1 MTEQYPVLMYHGI
14 QDSEGEA
21 GHFDPVYSVTHQ
33 QFTEQLDW
41 LQDNGYKACTLE
53 QAEMAATGEKIV
65 VITFDDGDITNFTA
79 ALPQLSQRSM
89 PAEFYITS
97 DWIGNEFSMT
107 ADQLRKLDQ
116 LGMPVDSHGKT
127 HKYLSD
133 LDDDEMRLE
142 LEVSK
147 QTLEE
152 ILDKNINTVALPGG
166 RGDHRTR
173 ELAKQLGYK
182 KLCTSVL
189 GYNDKGSDP
198 FKLKRIA
205 VTRQMS
211 LDAFASLV
219 SADGN
224 VMRKLKMR
232 QFILTSMKT
241 LLGNRLYEVV
251 RNKFLP
257 VS

>member
-1 MTEQYPVLMYHGI
+1 MAGQFPVLMYHGI
-14 QDSEGEA
+14 QDSEDEA

-33 QFTEQLDW
+33 QFTEQLGW
-41 LQDNGYKACTLE
+41 LKDNGYKACTLE
-53 QAEMAATGEKIV
+53 QAKSAANDEKTV

-79 ALPQLSQRSM
+79 ALPQLTECSM
-89 PAEFYITS
+89 PAEFYITT
-97 DWIGNEFSMT
+97 DWIGNEFSMS

-116 LGMPVDSHGKT
+116 AGMAVDSHGKT

-133 LDDDEMRLE
+133 LNDDEMRLE

-147 QTLEE
+147 KTLEE
-152 ILDKNINTVALPGG
+152 ILGRKINTIALPGG

-173 ELAKQLGYK
+173 ELAKQLGYN

-189 GYNDKGSDP
+189 GYNDKTSDP
-198 FKLKRIA
+198 FKLQRIA

-219 SADGN
+219 SADGK

-241 LLGNRLYEVV
+241 VLGNRLYEIV
-251 RNKFLP
+251 REKFLP
-257 VS
+257 GS

>member
-1 MTEQYPVLMYHGI
+1 MAEKYPVLMYHGI
-14 QDSEGEA
+14 QDSEEEP

-41 LQDNGYKACTLE
+41 LQNNGYKVCTLE
-53 QAEMAATGEKIV
+53 QAEKSSDEKIV

-79 ALPQLSQRSM
+79 GLPQLIERSM
-89 PAEFYITS
+89 PAEFYITT
-97 DWIGNEFSMT
+97 DWIGNEFSMS
-107 ADQLRKLDQ
+107 ADQLHKLDQ
-116 LGMPVDSHGKT
+116 AGMTIDSHGKT

-152 ILDKNINTVALPGG
+152 ILGKPIQTIALPGG

-189 GYNDKGSDP
+189 GYNDKLSDP
-198 FKLKRIA
+198 FKLQRIA
-205 VTRQMS
+205 VTRQIS

-219 SADGN
+219 SADGK
-224 VMRKLKMR
+224 VMRKLKLR

-241 LLGNRLYEVV
+241 VLGNRLYEIV
-251 RNKFLP
+251 REKFLP
-257 VS
+257 GP